1 MANNTLKARLIQ
13 RNDSAENWQKNNP
26 VLLKGEMAV
35 ETNGDGTKVKVKYGD
50 GKTAYNDLPYFGGGG
65 SAEEVTYNN
74 ADYPN
79 VQEAL
84 DAINDK
90 INYVPIAINSVS
102 NNVNTVEKGTKIRAV
117 DVSWSF
123 NNAVL
128 QGATLNGTALTADEL
143 KANKKSFTYP
153 APAEGSTAADPALVK
168 DTTFTLVATDTHKAT
183 ATKSTGIYFK
193 NQKYWGAGKPASIN
207 DITNDFIKALTG
219 KAFADNAQGTFNVN
233 ATDDNYIFYAFPH
246 AWGTPK
252 FVVGGI
258 EGGFALVK
266 TFDFTNASGYTE
278 SYDVYQSGNAN
289 LGDTTVTVQ

>member
-1 MANNTLKARLIQ
+1 MAEKTDAEKLVTGARLALYTGEAAKTYAKTV
-13 RNDSAENWQKNNP
+13 NDVPIDKNTGNIALGSDKIPYGEDSNVKAE
-26 VLLKGEMAV
+26 
-35 ETNGDGTKVKVKYGD
+35 
-50 GKTAYNDLPYFGGGG
+50 
-65 SAEEVTYNN
+65 
-74 ADYPN
+74 
-79 VQEAL
+79 L

-90 INYVPIAINSVS
+90 INYVPIVINSVS
-102 NNVNTVEKGTKIRAV
+102 NNVNTVEKGTKVRAV
-117 DVSWSF
+117 DVSWSL

-183 ATKSTGIYFK
+183 ATKSTGIYFR
-193 NQKYWGAGKPASIN
+193 NQKYWGAGKPASID
-207 DITNDFIKALTG
+207 DITNDFIKGLTS
-219 KAFADNAQGTFNVN
+219 KAFADNAKGTFNVN

>member
-1 MANNTLKARLIQ
+1 MANNTLKTKLVM
-13 RNDSAENWQKNNP
+13 RNDSAENWAKANP

-35 ETNGDGTKVKVKYGD
+35 EVADDGSKPKVKYGD
-50 GKTAYNDLPYFGGGG
+50 GKTAYNDLPYFGGVGT
-65 SAEEVTYNN
+65 AVEVTYNN

-79 VQEAL
+79 VQAAL

-90 INYVPIAINSVS
+90 INYVPIAINSLS
-102 NNVNTVEKGTKIRAV
+102 NNINTVEKGTKVRAV

-153 APAEGSTAADPALVK
+153 APTGNGTDPALVE

-183 ATKSTGIYFK
+183 ATKTTGIYFK
-193 NQKYWGAGKPASIN
+193 NQKYWGTGKPATV
-207 DITNDFIKALTG
+207 DAITSDFIKGLSG
-219 KAFADNAQGTFNVN
+219 KSFADNNKGKFTVN
-233 ATDDNYIFYAFPH
+233 ATDDNFIFFAFPT

-258 EGGFALVK
+258 EGGFSKVK
-266 TFDFTNASGYTE
+266 TFDFLNASGYTE

-289 LGDTTVTVQ
+289 LGDTTVDVQ